1 MENKKLPLIDNEL
14 DIKTSKTSTSRFYFL
29 LSFFGYFAFLIA
41 VGYGLWCHRY
51 DDSGKSVKVQS
62 STLYNPKYE

>member
-51 DDSGKSVKVQS
+51 DDSGKEVKVQS
-62 STLYNPKYE
+62 STLYTPKYE